1 VILGAGFAGLRLA
14 KKLAKKDFDV
24 TLIDRNNFH
33 QFQPLFYQV
42 ATAGL
47 APSSISFPVRKVLH
61 KADNVR
67 FRLAEVEELKLD
79 SNSVKTSIGAFEF
92 DYLVIA
98 TGADTNY
105 FNNEEI
111 QRNSFPMKSVQESLQ
126 LRNRIL
132 ECMEDALIAPT
143 EAEREALMNIVV
155 VGGGPT
161 GTEVSGAL
169 AEMRD
174 YVLPLDYPELDF
186 NRMGIHLLEGSPR
199 LLGGMSDKAS
209 ENSLRS
215 LEDMGVQVHLSS
227 IVERYDGERVIV
239 KGGEEIRSKTLI
251 WAAGVKG
258 NVLPGLP
265 QDKIIANARVKVD
278 EVNRMQDS
286 DSVFVIGD
294 LAYMEE
300 GKFERGHPQVAQVA
314 IQQADKLAKNLIA
327 INRGNSPSAFH
338 YNDLRS
344 MATIGRNR
352 AVVDLPWIKFHG
364 FPAWMFWL
372 FVHLMAVLGV
382 KNRLFIFIEWMWRYF
397 TYDQSLRI
405 LIK

>member
-215 LEDMGVQVHLSS
+215 LEDRGFRFTSPLLLNDMMA
-227 IVERYDGERVIV
+227 
-239 KGGEEIRSKTLI
+239 KG
-251 WAAGVKG
+251 
-258 NVLPGLP
+258 
-265 QDKIIANARVKVD
+265 
-278 EVNRMQDS
+278 
-286 DSVFVIGD
+286 
-294 LAYMEE
+294 
-300 GKFERGHPQVAQVA
+300 
-314 IQQADKLAKNLIA
+314 
-327 INRGNSPSAFH
+327 
-338 YNDLRS
+338 
-344 MATIGRNR
+344 
-352 AVVDLPWIKFHG
+352 
-364 FPAWMFWL
+364 
-372 FVHLMAVLGV
+372 
-382 KNRLFIFIEWMWRYF
+382 
-397 TYDQSLRI
+397 
-405 LIK
+405 